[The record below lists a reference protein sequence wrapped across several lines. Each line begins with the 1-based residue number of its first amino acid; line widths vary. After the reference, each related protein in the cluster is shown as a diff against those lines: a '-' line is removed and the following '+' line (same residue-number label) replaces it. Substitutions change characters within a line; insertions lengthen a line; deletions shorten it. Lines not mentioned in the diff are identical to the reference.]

1 METSQDV
8 IIVVQS
14 LCAFFVVLL
23 FAFTV
28 FDMAADIYSTIKGKH
43 HDWTTHKFFLEFCG
57 NWKAQIII
65 LAAFLIG
72 VYSVFS
78 DFSAYVV
85 SKNNTNSDPGDS
97 VVSEDYGRDE
107 YECWYCSDKVP
118 KEYAYEEEGKA
129 ICPRCIYGD
138 YEFLL
143 DEGTGKCV
151 ECGNFYIM
159 SESHGADMC
168 AECGDALVTECKM
181 CHKPVRVWKHGVD
194 FAFCSDCMGYALDN
208 SDIETTLREL
218 CE

>member
-1 METSQDV
+1 MERSAVV
-8 IIVVQS
+8 IIVQS
-14 LCAFFVVLL
+14 FCAFFVVLL
-23 FAFTV
+23 FASAV
-28 FDMAADIYSTIKGKH
+28 FDMAADVYSSIRGKQRERV
-43 HDWTTHKFFLEFCG
+43 THEFFLEFCG

-78 DFSAYVV
+78 EFSAFVV
-85 SKNNTNSDPGDS
+85 SKNNTNSDSWDS

-118 KEYAYEEEGKA
+118 KEYAYEEGGKT

-159 SESHGADMC
+159 NESHGADMC